1 MLWSVWF
8 LCSLVYRL
16 RVTFEKQSSAASDLR
31 PGTSCAAQPFSVQ
44 CCSLQV
50 GQKGCLDH
58 RSTYPQ
64 EILAREFD
72 GWRLEKDHHWLRM
85 VKKYCLFPGY
95 RCFIRWNFM
104 KFLKNR
110 SSPSIDAFHIFLQP
124 PKDYQDVN
132 STLTPFCTAPRWV
145 RVKRRVS
152 GERHWHFWKRWR
164 RKVWRCATGNGAG
177 LVGSCLSQSLGSE
190 KSKVCCTIA
199 LRMTWR
205 PMHLH
210 SARPSKLVNDKAVG
224 RLFPSCCSTWRM
236 ETFKA
241 TAIHSTLPLAPLA
254 KHKCG
259 SWRCPWPKRWP
270 SNRFSQTW

>member
-1 MLWSVWF
+1 MFYALK
-8 LCSLVYRL
+8 L
-16 RVTFEKQSSAASDLR
+16 
-31 PGTSCAAQPFSVQ
+31 
-44 CCSLQV
+44 
-50 GQKGCLDH
+50 
-58 RSTYPQ
+58 
-64 EILAREFD
+64 
-72 GWRLEKDHHWLRM
+72 
-85 VKKYCLFPGY
+85 
-95 RCFIRWNFM
+95 
-104 KFLKNR
+104 LKNR

-164 RKVWRCATGNGAG
+164 RKVWRCAAPVIFRLEMIGRPKRVAKVDWRRHRQMDVTIYITGNGAG

-210 SARPSKLVNDKAVG
+210 SAQPSKLVNDKAVG

-254 KHKCG
+254 KRKCG